1 MEVDETHDCTQ
12 SMSGGTEMSD
22 LFKKALSLGIG
33 ATVVSKEKVEK
44 AVNDL
49 VKRGE
54 LAPSESRAL
63 VDRLM
68 DRGADEQNQIKDWV
82 RQQVQKA
89 LTELDVPTRATVDQ
103 LQQRITVLEQRL
115 AEKEQDQ
122 PQPPLA

>member
-1 MEVDETHDCTQ
+1 
-12 SMSGGTEMSD
+12 MSD
-22 LFKKALSLGIG
+22 LFKKALSLGLG
-33 ATVVSKEKVEK
+33 VTVVSKEKVEK
-44 AVNDL
+44 AVNDM

-68 DRGADEQNQIKDWV
+68 DRGAEEQNQIKDWV

-89 LTELDVPTRATVDQ
+89 LTELDVPTRATIDQ